1 MIPQKSDDEPRLI
14 VNKSPKEAG
23 PVSARS
29 RAFSFVE
36 VNHLSS
42 HAVYTLSEDDTKAA
56 KWQLKSV
63 TIQYGEMLAL
73 LGP

>member
-1 MIPQKSDDEPRLI
+1 MPQKSDGEPRLI

-29 RAFSFVE
+29 RAFSLVE

-42 HAVYTLSEDDTKAA
+42 HAVYTLSEDDTTAA
-56 KWQLKSV
+56 KWQLKPV
-63 TIQYGEMLAL
+63 TIQYGEMFTL